1 MVGFAVELVAAP
13 VVGFAVE
20 LVVALVVALVVERK
34 DESVGESAD
43 EVRVS
48 PAAEMKERRMY
59 RFPWTVPPQPLSPIH
74 LPKPHLQIA
83 E

>member
-1 MVGFAVELVAAP
+1 MVGFAVVLVAAP
-13 VVGFAVE
+13 VVALAVE
-20 LVVALVVALVVERK
+20 LVVERK
-34 DESVGESAD
+34 GGSED

-48 PAAEMKERRMY
+48 PAAEMKEKRMY
-59 RFPWTVPPQPLSPIH
+59 RFPWTGPPQSLSPIH

>member
-13 VVGFAVE
+13 VV
-20 LVVALVVALVVERK
+20 ALEVERK
-34 DESVGESAD
+34 GGSEGGSEDESVGESAD